1 MIVVTGALG
10 FIASCLISKL
20 NTDGFNEIVAVDD
33 FSPTSLFRKRNLND
47 KEISKYINRE
57 EFPKWLEN
65 NQINIDFIFHLGAR
79 TDTMEKSKDVFDK
92 LNFNYSKEIYNICT
106 KYEIPILY
114 ASSAATYG
122 AGELGYVDY
131 EPLISELKPLNPYG
145 ESKQNFD
152 IWILKQETKPYFW
165 TGLKFF
171 NVYGP
176 NEYHKGKMASVIYH
190 SYKQIKE
197 NQKICL
203 FQSHKE
209 GIENGHQKRDFI
221 YVKDVVDV
229 MIWFFNKRI
238 NSGIYNLGSGQAR
251 TFLDLAKN
259 VFNSLDIEE
268 NIEFTPTPI
277 EIRDSYQYF
286 TQANMDKL
294 RSAGYDKPF
303 TSLEDGIEDYV
314 KNYLNSEKIL

>member
-20 NTDGFNEIVAVDD
+20 NTEGYNDIVAVDD
-33 FSPTSLFRKRNLND
+33 FSSTILLKKRNLND
-47 KEISKYINRE
+47 KQISKYINRD
-57 EFPKWLEN
+57 EFPQWLED
-65 NQINIDFIFHLGAR
+65 NQINVDFIFHLGAR
-79 TDTMEKSKDVFDK
+79 TDTMEKSKDIFDK
-92 LNFNYSKEIYNICT
+92 FNFNYSKEIFTICT
-106 KYEIPILY
+106 KYQIPILY

-122 AGELGYVDY
+122 SGELGYVDY

-145 ESKQNFD
+145 ESKHNFD
-152 IWILKQETKPYFW
+152 IWILEQKTKPYFW
-165 TGLKFF
+165 AGLKFF

-197 NQKICL
+197 TQKLFL

-238 NSGIYNLGSGQAR
+238 NSGIYNLGSGNAR
-251 TFLDLAKN
+251 TFLDVAKN
-259 VFNSLDIEE
+259 VFSAVNIEE

-286 TQANMDKL
+286 TQANIDKL
-294 RSAGYDKPF
+294 RSAGYDRPF
-303 TSLEDGIEDYV
+303 TSLEDGIDDYV
-314 KNYLNSEKIL
+314 KNYLNSDRIL